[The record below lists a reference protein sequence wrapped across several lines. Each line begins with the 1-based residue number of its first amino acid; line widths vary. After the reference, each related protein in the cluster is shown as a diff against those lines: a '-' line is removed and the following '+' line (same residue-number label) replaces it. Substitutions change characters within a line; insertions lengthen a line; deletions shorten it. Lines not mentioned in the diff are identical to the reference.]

1 MSAPTIRLSVTGMM
15 CAGCVG
21 AVEKA
26 LQAVAGVTQA
36 SVNLA
41 ERTAMVTGN
50 VDPAVVVKAVK
61 DAGFTAAVMQG
72 RAAEA
77 EKEAHEQQ
85 QYQHLWKRVWVAG
98 VPGAFLMLAGM
109 IPGFLPGIEGAG
121 RWFWLI
127 AGLVTLVVMVYSGG
141 HFYKGAWQQLKHRS
155 SNMDTLIAL
164 GTGTA
169 WFYSMLVVLFPTV
182 VPSLARHA
190 YFEAALVII
199 ALVSV
204 GNALEMRARGRTSAA
219 IKSLMKLQPPIAH
232 VIRNGEDLD
241 LPLEEVGLEE
251 TLRVR
256 AGETI
261 PLDGKLLEGQSYVD
275 ESMLTGESVPVA
287 KVAGDSVTGGTMNG
301 SGSFLMQVSH
311 IGADTVLAQIID
323 MIRQAQSSKPA
334 IARLVDK
341 VASVFVPVVVS
352 IAILTFMLWYWL
364 GPEPSL
370 SYALVT
376 SMTVLVIACPC
387 ALGLATPIS
396 IIAGVGRAAQSG
408 ILIRNGDALQQAAKL
423 DTIVLDKT
431 GTITQGKP
439 SLNTTYVA
447 DGQDAERLLQ
457 MAASL
462 ERGSEHPL
470 GETIRAAAKGKG
482 LQDLPVKDFNAIAGH
497 GVQATVDGQTYFI
510 GNTRLMQQQHLALEP
525 WQARL
530 HALDAQGQTPVFLA
544 DSQQI
549 LMLLGIADAIKDDA
563 KASIQRLQAQG
574 LNVIMLTGD
583 RRAVAEHIA
592 QQVGILTLHA
602 DVLPADKSQV
612 IADLQQQGHR
622 VAMVGDG
629 VNDAPALARAD
640 IGIAIGAGTDV
651 AIAAADI
658 TLMGSSLRG
667 IADAIAIS
675 KATNR
680 TIWQNLLGAFVYNSL
695 GIPIAAGVLYPF
707 MGLLLNPMIAGAAMA
722 LSSVTVVTNANRL
735 AKAKLRTA
743 APSPGDTV

>member
-1 MSAPTIRLSVTGMM
+1 MSEQSIRLSVTGMM
-15 CAGCVG
+15 CAGCVSS
-21 AVEKA
+21 VEKA
-26 LQAVAGVTQA
+26 LQSVTGVTRA
-36 SVNLA
+36 DVNLA
-41 ERTAMVTGN
+41 ERTAMVSGDF
-50 VDPAVVVKAVK
+50 DPASVVNAVK
-61 DAGFTAAVMQG
+61 DAGYTAAIMQG
-72 RAAEA
+72 RAAEE

-98 VPGAFLMLAGM
+98 IPGALLMSDMFLG
-109 IPGFLPGIEGAG
+109 ILPGMEGSG
-121 RWFWLI
+121 RWFWLV
-127 AGLVTLVVMVYSGG
+127 AGLVTLAVMVYSGG

-169 WFYSMLVVLFPTV
+169 WLYSMLVVLFPDA

-190 YFEAALVII
+190 YFEAALIII
-199 ALVSV
+199 ALVSL

-232 VIRNGEDLD
+232 VIRNGEEMD

-256 AGETI
+256 AGETV
-261 PLDGKLLEGQSYVD
+261 PLDGKLLEGQSHVD
-275 ESMLTGESVPVA
+275 ESMLTGEPAPVA
-287 KVAGDSVTGGTMNG
+287 KTKGDEVTGGTLNG

-323 MIRQAQSSKPA
+323 MIRKAQSSKPP

-341 VASVFVPVVVS
+341 VASVFVPVVVA
-352 IAILTFMLWYWL
+352 IAILTFILWYWL

-370 SYALVT
+370 SYALVA

-396 IIAGVGRAAQSG
+396 IIAGVGKAAQSG
-408 ILIRNGDALQQAAKL
+408 ILIRNGEALQLAAKL

-439 SLNTTYVA
+439 TLNAIHTA
-447 DGQDAERLLQ
+447 DGQDADRLLQ
-457 MAASL
+457 IIASL

-470 GETIRAAAKGKG
+470 GATIRAAAKDKG
-482 LQDLPVKDFNAIAGH
+482 LADLPVSDFNAIAGH
-497 GVQATVDGQTYFI
+497 GVQANVDGQAFFV
-510 GNTRLMQQQHLALEP
+510 GNTRLMQQQQLSLDDWRSKLAE
-525 WQARL
+525 
-530 HALDAQGQTPVFLA
+530 LDQQGQTPVFLA
-544 DSQQI
+544 DEKQI
-549 LMLLGIADAIKDDA
+549 LALFGIADAIKDDA
-563 KASIQRLQAQG
+563 QESIHRLQQQG
-574 LNVIMLTGD
+574 LEVIMLTGD
-583 RRAVAEHIA
+583 RREVAEHIA
-592 QQVGILTLHA
+592 RQVGIQTLHA
-602 DVLPADKSQV
+602 EVLPADKSQV
-612 IADLQQQGHR
+612 VADLQAQGHR

-629 VNDAPALARAD
+629 INDAPALAKAD

-667 IADAIAIS
+667 IADAITIS

-680 TIWQNLLGAFVYNSL
+680 NIWQNLFGAFVYNSL
-695 GIPIAAGVLYPF
+695 GIPVAAGVLYPF
-707 MGLLLNPMIAGAAMA
+707 IGLLLNPMIAGAAMA

-735 AKAKLRTA
+735 SRLKMT
-743 APSPGDTV
+743 DQ